1 MATGYV
7 TNYGNDANDGLTW
20 ETAKK
25 TFQGAKDAGLNPVY
39 AKGWFD
45 DAAMG
50 YATVIGGIVSNGVN
64 NNSIIADA
72 FERFNGDTINF
83 SNWNRIFSPYFPSTY
98 GSLANCIFYNCGL
111 IGFTKYNSRYH
122 SDNGIGQFRSNLIY
136 NSKNVYLNLYNRN
149 YGNTIHN
156 ISDLLLLF
164 GLNTTNNINFQKNII
179 STSVVEAYQ
188 SRMYDY
194 SLYINSSFKFTGGL
208 LGTDETTYTYPTG
221 ATDYDKL
228 QNLRNRMASVYGGVA
243 SDYLIGCKYYS
254 RNAPDGQEEV
264 EPYAS
269 AYKDIFVDADN
280 GNFYLKEDSIAA
292 HMAYDG
298 SYVGAKPVGQQIA
311 LSDFSLT
318 NIDANGKV
326 TNQEID
332 SLAQRLNVTDL
343 LKVRKILSWTA
354 LGERAARNG
363 QQINTESNL
372 GLPISAGAAVLTA
385 LKTYMVIN
393 DVITLD
399 NAAATSYN
407 PWETFQA
414 IDEGGGAG
422 LGFST
427 STNGQVQEVLID
439 KYDEKITVK
448 SSKDNPA
455 LTGAN
460 TLTFYLHEQ
469 PKVNLDANGIAIAG
483 NADATFDPATAVD
496 FYMRYITLDVQIK
509 ANNLLAR

>member
-39 AKGWFD
+39 AKGWFNEINPSVD
-45 DAAMG
+45 NLYKNVESKKLGELILYG
-50 YATVIGGIVSNGVN
+50 YNLPVLFYDGGGSHFPSIVNIIAYKADIIKN
-64 NNSIIADA
+64 NYGSHCVFVNSIIFDIKTVSIAKA
-72 FERFNGDTINF
+72 INTLFYKITNNSFYKYGITHSKSYNNTILSETLSFNDVG
-83 SNWNRIFSPYFPSTY
+83 
-98 GSLANCIFYNCGL
+98 A
-111 IGFTKYNSRYH
+111 
-122 SDNGIGQFRSNLIY
+122 NLIQ
-136 NSKNVYLNLYNRN
+136 NSILYAALKLNIKFDIEYTLF
-149 YGNTIHN
+149 
-156 ISDLLLLF
+156 ISSKF
-164 GLNTTNNINFQKNII
+164 
-179 STSVVEAYQ
+179 
-188 SRMYDY
+188 M
-194 SLYINSSFKFTGGL
+194 FTGGG
-208 LGTDETTYTYPTG
+208 LGTDETNYTYPTG

-228 QNLRNRMASVYGGVA
+228 QNLRNRMAAVYGGLP

-483 NADATFDPATAVD
+483 NADTTFDPATAVD

>member
-7 TNYGNDANDGLTW
+7 TNWGNDANDGLTW
-20 ETAKK
+20 ETSKR

-45 DAAMG
+45 EQIPRDS
-50 YATVIGGIVSNGVN
+50 TIIGMPI
-64 NNSIIADA
+64 SIQNLD
-72 FERFNGDTINF
+72 NF
-83 SNWNRIFSPYFPSTY
+83 SSIGATFTNIHFKNIQSYFNDYT
-98 GSLANCIFYNCGL
+98 AI
-111 IGFTKYNSRYH
+111 RA
-122 SDNGIGQFRSNLIY
+122 IY
-136 NSKNVYLNLYNRN
+136 NSILTNIKLVGLINTNRQVTGEKTIFTNIEKFHYASLSPYNVVNNSN
-149 YGNTIHN
+149 NTLH
-156 ISDLLLLF
+156 S
-164 GLNTTNNINFQKNII
+164 INFVQILYSNFEYIRDIYSNILQL
-179 STSVVEAYQ
+179 SVEKAILFK
-188 SRMYDY
+188 Y
-194 SLYINSSFKFTGGL
+194 SLFVNSKFQFTGGG

-221 ATDYDKL
+221 ATDDDKL
-228 QNLRNRMASVYGGVA
+228 QNLRYRMAAVYGGVA
-243 SDYLIGCKYYS
+243 TDYLIGCKYYS

-269 AYKDIFVDADN
+269 AYKDIFIDADN

-298 SYVGAKPVGQQIA
+298 SYIGAKPVGQQIA
-311 LSDFSLT
+311 LSDFALT

-326 TNQEID
+326 TDQETD
-332 SLAQRLNVTDL
+332 SLAQRLNFTDL

-372 GLPISAGAAVLTA
+372 GLPISAGTGVLTA

-393 DVITLD
+393 EVITLD

-422 LGFST
+422 LGFSS

-483 NADATFDPATAVD
+483 NADAAFDPATAVD
-496 FYMRYITLDVQIK
+496 FYTRYITLDVQIK
-509 ANNLLAR
+509 ANNLPAR